1 MIQSDT
7 LHIIIGD
14 DHPIFRG
21 GMCALVKQ
29 WAPNALIDQAADFQ
43 GVLGAAGSGDAPSLF
58 LLDLDFPGFVLSRA
72 LRDLRGLYP
81 AAALVIVSMSDDR
94 STIDQVMEAGA
105 DGFISKATPPDEVV
119 AALHRIGEGE
129 FVICTDANR
138 LEALD
143 PIATAFPALSDRQ
156 REVMTLIA
164 EGQSNKDIARS
175 LNLSPFTV
183 RIHVSA
189 LFRQLDLNSR
199 SAVAALAASLGGRF
213 KQTRQKN

>member
-1 MIQSDT
+1 MIQSG
-7 LHIIIGD
+7 LVRIIIGD

-21 GMCALVKQ
+21 GMSALVKQ
-29 WAPNALIDQAADFQ
+29 WAPEAQIDQAADFQ
-43 GVLGAAGSGDAPSLF
+43 GVLTTAGTGAVPNLF

-72 LRDLRGLYP
+72 LRELRSLYP
-81 AAALVIVSMSDDR
+81 AAALVMVSMSDDS

-119 AALHRIGEGE
+119 AALRKIGEGE

-143 PIATAFPALSDRQ
+143 PIAAAFPSLSDRQ

-164 EGQSNKDIARS
+164 EGQSNKDIART

-213 KQTRQKN
+213 KQTR